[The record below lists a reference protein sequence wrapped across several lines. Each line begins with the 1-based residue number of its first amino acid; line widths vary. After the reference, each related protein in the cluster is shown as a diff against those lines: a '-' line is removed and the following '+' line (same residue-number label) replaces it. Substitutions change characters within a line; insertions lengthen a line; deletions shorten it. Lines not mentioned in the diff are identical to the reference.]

1 MPTLFEERP
10 KVLED
15 ARQDKEQKVNV
26 QKENQQNELQQNHNE
41 PNRNEH
47 KRVTPEVKAVLHSEE
62 KPLVL
67 SEIKMEQQIA
77 PLLQH
82 ENEVPFEVSR
92 QSVEENKISIYEY
105 CRQVP
110 TAQESTTCGEAATM
124 LNDGQEHP
132 CIVLCDEQMKPT
144 GLMMRENLYRLLN
157 GRFAADLFYRKPII
171 NTANTSPVIVDIH
184 MEPAAIID
192 AALRRD
198 EEHFYDCLLVT
209 EHGRLLGV
217 LTMRDVMLLSRK
229 LQQAASADRIRT
241 VMESGREIA
250 RIHEAVTKL
259 VQAAN
264 QTVQE
269 AGQIIALSN
278 EGEGRLR
285 QVETSYSQVHE
296 HMGMQGNHASQML
309 ESIEASAGM
318 ARSIRTL
325 ADQSGLLALN
335 ASIEAA
341 HAGEYGR
348 GFQIV
353 AGEIRA
359 LAKQTRE
366 VAEKMS
372 SLLMGIESL
381 TEQTVSLIQ
390 ANGAE
395 IDGSAVYVQ
404 EGAAAFGKLN
414 AAVHALSC
422 IVENI
427 ANEGGQAGQVAEHIQ
442 TKLKS
447 MLADHAEL

>member
-1 MPTLFEERP
+1 MPMLLEERP
-10 KVLED
+10 EVLKD
-15 ARQDKEQKVNV
+15 APQEQEQNLNEQKD
-26 QKENQQNELQQNHNE
+26 NQQKDKQQKYKQKH
-41 PNRNEH
+41 
-47 KRVTPEVKAVLHSEE
+47 VTPG
-62 KPLVL
+62 
-67 SEIKMEQQIA
+67 
-77 PLLQH
+77 
-82 ENEVPFEVSR
+82 EVSQNVEQEPPR
-92 QSVEENKISIYEY
+92 SEMKSDQQTTPPLQEENNVRIEESNGAIEENSISIYEY

-110 TAQESTTCGEAATM
+110 AAQENTTCGEAAAM
-124 LNDGQEHP
+124 LNDGREHP
-132 CIVLCDEQMKPT
+132 CIVLCDKQMKPT

-184 MEPAAIID
+184 MEPATIID

-209 EHGRLLGV
+209 EQGRLVGV
-217 LTMRDVMLLSRK
+217 LTMRDVMMLSRK

-241 VMESGREIA
+241 VTESGREIA
-250 RIHEAVTKL
+250 RIHEAVTRL
-259 VQAAN
+259 VEAAN

-269 AGQIIALSN
+269 AGQMIVLSN

-296 HMGMQGNHASQML
+296 HMGIQGKHASQML
-309 ESIEASAGM
+309 ESIKAGSDM

-353 AGEIRA
+353 AGEVRA
-359 LAKQTRE
+359 LAKQTQE
-366 VAEKMS
+366 FAEKLS
-372 SLLMGIESL
+372 SLLLGIESL
-381 TEQTVSLIQ
+381 TQQTVSLIQ
-390 ANGAE
+390 TNGAE
-395 IDGSAVYVQ
+395 IDGSAVVVQ
-404 EGAAAFGKLN
+404 QGAAVFGKLN
-414 AAVHALSC
+414 GAVHALSS

-427 ANEGGQAGQVAEHIQ
+427 AHEGDQAGQVAEHIQ
-442 TKLKS
+442 LKLKS
-447 MLADHAEL
+447 MMAEQAEL